1 MLALSARTA
10 CEPSLPFRQMLTSRF
25 LLWAYG
31 LPVLVIVVMQYSG
44 LIDQYG
50 SLGLLICLL
59 SGCGTSGA
67 ALARSTGTAPASV
80 VALMVASAAIAI
92 LTMPLATL
100 ILLGGQQAAVSAFVV
115 LVALILAQWLPFQL
129 GLAWFQRHP
138 ASPVLAYHLERIA
151 SVSVLLLIALIAWRE
166 LPRLPE
172 NPDIALASALLAIL
186 LGLISS
192 YATQPHHGL
201 ENMVVIR
208 NLTAATLV
216 ASQLASAASIMT
228 SLCAFGV
235 MMYLVV
241 MLQVWRQRRTRKAN
255 TPL

>member
-1 MLALSARTA
+1 
-10 CEPSLPFRQMLTSRF
+10 
-25 LLWAYG
+25 
-31 LPVLVIVVMQYSG
+31 
-44 LIDQYG
+44 
-50 SLGLLICLL
+50 
-59 SGCGTSGA
+59 
-67 ALARSTGTAPASV
+67 
-80 VALMVASAAIAI
+80 MVASAAIAI

-100 ILLGGQQAAVSAFVV
+100 ILLGGQEAAVSAFVV

-138 ASPVLAYHLERIA
+138 ASPALAHNLERIA
-151 SVSVLLLIALIAWRE
+151 SASVFLLIALIAWRE
-166 LPRLPE
+166 LPKLPH
-172 NPDIALASALLAIL
+172 NPDIALAAALLAIL

-192 YATQPHHGL
+192 YATLPNQGL
-201 ENMVVIR
+201 ESMVVIR